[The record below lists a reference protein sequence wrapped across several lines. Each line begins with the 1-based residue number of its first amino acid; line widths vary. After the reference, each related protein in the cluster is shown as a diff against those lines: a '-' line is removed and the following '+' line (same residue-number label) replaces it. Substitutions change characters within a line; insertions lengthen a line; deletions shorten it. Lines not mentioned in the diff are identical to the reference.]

1 MSMGDLFLT
10 TAITSLVFLTEV
22 GIFIVL
28 DMV

>member
-22 GIFIVL
+22 GIFMAL
-28 DMV
+28 GLF